1 MLRIIPDIVAGVD
14 IDSEELDAGVDID
27 SEELDSEDEC
37 GDIRIDDDE
46 EAINAHF
53 DAIDAK
59 LTMYEKL
66 VNEAT
71 LFQDQLGL
79 AEGIVETIL
88 SFLYVMV
95 KRVQ

>member
-14 IDSEELDAGVDID
+14 IDSEEL
-27 SEELDSEDEC
+27 ESEDEG
-37 GDIRIDDDE
+37 GDFRIEEDDE